1 MDAVGLAGAAPA
13 TIADYQVIR
22 VLGEGNNGRFYL
34 ARPPARLGL
43 PDEYVA
49 VKVFTGS
56 HSEQAYE
63 RGVRELR
70 AFAQVTS
77 PYLVRVY
84 DAVLQDSF
92 LYAMEYCPLGS
103 LAAPARPLSR
113 GEVLRAV
120 ANAAHALH
128 ALHEA
133 GLTHGDLKPA
143 NILLTEEGGKLSDL
157 GLARFLTPG
166 VTLTGMASAASVEF
180 LDPALLR
187 GDRPSRATEVFA
199 LGATLHRALTGNG
212 LYGELPDSEP
222 LLAIRRVMS
231 AEPAL
236 APGLTNE
243 EAALVV
249 RAQSAMK
256 SLFSA
261 VVHQSQRVEIPA
273 SPPLSRETTPTAPTS
288 SWVQYRTVSWSL
300 ALTKTATKP
309 PVAVSPSPVVYAC
322 QPCCSGTSPRVA
334 TSGRASP
341 PSPPSTRSLRK
352 TSSAASPSSYR

>member
-1 MDAVGLAGAAPA
+1 MDAVGLVGAAPA
-13 TIADYQVIR
+13 NIADYQVVR

-49 VKVFTGS
+49 VKVFTGT

-70 AFAQVTS
+70 AFAQVAS
-77 PYLVRVY
+77 PYLVKVY

-120 ANAAHALH
+120 AHAAHAAH

-133 GLTHGDLKPA
+133 GLTHGDVKPA
-143 NILLTEEGGKLSDL
+143 NVLLTEEGGKLSDL
-157 GLARFLTPG
+157 GLARYLAPG

-199 LGATLHRALTGNG
+199 LGATLNRALTGTG
-212 LYGELPDSEP
+212 LYGELPDGEP

-231 AEPAL
+231 AEPAI
-236 APGLTNE
+236 APGLTDE
-243 EAALVV
+243 EAALVSECLAPV
-249 RAQSAMK
+249 GQRPVTALQVAERLDRMAAEGRGAARA
-256 SLFSA
+256 
-261 VVHQSQRVEIPA
+261 
-273 SPPLSRETTPTAPTS
+273 
-288 SWVQYRTVSWSL
+288 
-300 ALTKTATKP
+300 
-309 PVAVSPSPVVYAC
+309 
-322 QPCCSGTSPRVA
+322 
-334 TSGRASP
+334 
-341 PSPPSTRSLRK
+341 
-352 TSSAASPSSYR
+352 

>member
-1 MDAVGLAGAAPA
+1 MDAVGLAGPAPA
-13 TIADYQVIR
+13 AIADYQVVR

-49 VKVFTGS
+49 VKVFSGTHG
-56 HSEQAYE
+56 EQAYE

-70 AFAQVTS
+70 AFAQVRS

-103 LAAPARPLSR
+103 LAAPARPLGR
-113 GEVLRAV
+113 REVLRAV
-120 ANAAHALH
+120 AHASSALH

-166 VTLTGMASAASVEF
+166 VTLTGMAGAASVEY

-187 GDRPSRATEVFA
+187 GERPSRATEVFA
-199 LGATLHRALTGNG
+199 IGATLHRTLTGNG
-212 LYGELPDSEP
+212 LYGELPDGEP
-222 LLAIRRVMS
+222 LLAIRKVMTATPAIS
-231 AEPAL
+231 PGMTPDEEALVRDCLAPVGRRPPTALLVAQRLEAL
-236 APGLTNE
+236 A
-243 EAALVV
+243 AA
-249 RAQSAMK
+249 A
-256 SLFSA
+256 
-261 VVHQSQRVEIPA
+261 PA
-273 SPPLSRETTPTAPTS
+273 
-288 SWVQYRTVSWSL
+288 
-300 ALTKTATKP
+300 
-309 PVAVSPSPVVYAC
+309 
-322 QPCCSGTSPRVA
+322 
-334 TSGRASP
+334 
-341 PSPPSTRSLRK
+341 
-352 TSSAASPSSYR
+352 